1 MGGRGS
7 RDTNWVSA
15 SEIGSY
21 EYCARAYW
29 LEQVQHTERPAANG
43 SRLADGTGH
52 HRAHGRRVAWQRRL
66 VRAAVVLVCAAILV
80 LVVHATRHWRR
91 TTHPIPEF
99 SL

>member
-1 MGGRGS
+1 
-7 RDTNWVSA
+7 VSA

-29 LEQVQHTERPAANG
+29 LERVQRTERPAATG

-52 HRAHGRRVAWQRRL
+52 HRAHGRRVAWQRHL
-66 VRAAVVLVCAAILV
+66 VRAAVALVVAAILV
-80 LVVHATRHWRR
+80 LVVHATRDWKR
-91 TTHPIPEF
+91 TAHSIPEF

>member
-1 MGGRGS
+1 
-7 RDTNWVSA
+7 VSA

-29 LEQVQHTERPAANG
+29 LERVQHTVRPAAAG
-43 SRLADGTGH
+43 SRLTDGTGH

-66 VRAAVVLVCAAILV
+66 VRAAVMLVCGAILV
-80 LVVHATRHWRR
+80 LVVHATRHVR
-91 TTHPIPEF
+91 HAAHAIPEF